1 MSASRTERSITNAK
15 VSLFFLIAT
24 FLLNFF
30 SRKLFLDGLGAEVMG
45 MRTTIWTFLG
55 MLSLSELGIASAI
68 SAALYKPLAERNYT
82 AINEIVSILG
92 WLYTRVFGFITLG
105 LIVFLFFM
113 PSLLGD
119 MKAPIEYAYMT
130 IVAFFIGT
138 MLSYTVN
145 YKSIILSADQKH
157 YKINYITQGSIV
169 VKGIV
174 QVLIL
179 LYLPNPYIYWVL
191 TDIIF
196 SAGSVYFVDRITR
209 KEYSW
214 LEIKKGQGREYLK
227 KYPEILK
234 QTGQL
239 FVYNISVFIF
249 SQSSQ
254 ALIPVIVSISA
265 VTFYE
270 NYKNLVA
277 NTRAAIY
284 AVFTNLGSGTAN
296 LIAEG
301 NKEKIYSFF
310 WEITSLLY
318 LIGGIGA
325 FGIFS
330 FSDDFISLWL
340 GDSYILPQTTL
351 LVLSLTAYLDY
362 TRGSIDAYIF
372 GYRLFKDVWSSI
384 ALGIIIIGLSFLFG
398 KYIGWGTTGILLG
411 NYIGLVLIIK
421 IWKPFYIFKSIFN
434 HSPFEYFKGI
444 IKFPLIT
451 FSLAW
456 LFNKGIDY
464 LELNLNNS
472 YLHFLLHVTWITGL
486 FATILYLAFYA
497 TSSGFRR
504 MSVRLKAIAINALNK
519 LPFVQIAN

>member
-1 MSASRTERSITNAK
+1 MSASRTQRSITNAK

-55 MLSLSELGIASAI
+55 MLSLSELGIGSAI

-179 LYLPNPYIYWVL
+179 LYLPNAYIYWVL

-214 LEIKKGQGREYLK
+214 LEIKKSQGREYLK

-249 SQSSQ
+249 TQSSQ

-270 NYKNLVA
+270 NYKNLIA
-277 NTRAAIY
+277 NVRAAIY
-284 AVFTNLGSGTAN
+284 AIFTNLGSGTAN

-310 WEITSLLY
+310 WESTSLLY

-325 FGIFS
+325 FGIFT
-330 FSDDFISLWL
+330 FSDEFIALWL
-340 GDSYILPQTTL
+340 GNKYILPSSAL
-351 LVLSLTAYLDY
+351 LVLTLTAYLEY
-362 TRGSIDAYIF
+362 TAGSIAAYIHA
-372 GYRLFKDVWSSI
+372 YRLFKDIWSSI
-384 ALGIIIIGLSFLFG
+384 ALGVIIISLSFILG
-398 KYIGWGTTGILLG
+398 KYLELGMTGILLG
-411 NYIGLVLIIK
+411 NYIGLLLILK
-421 IWKPFYIFKSIFN
+421 IWKPYYLFRSVFE
-434 HSPFEYFKGI
+434 HSPLEYFKNI
-444 IKFPLIT
+444 LKFPAIT
-451 FSLAW
+451 LA
-456 LFNKGIDY
+456 LAATLNTLIDY
-464 LELNLNNS
+464 LKLDLSSS
-472 YLHFLLHVTWITGL
+472 YLFLFLHAGWITLIFSTLL
-486 FATILYLAFYA
+486 FIAFYA